1 MEGFL
6 LKRLVCPESRQPL
19 TILDGATLAK
29 VNEDIKSGQVKT
41 KSGEVL
47 SEPIEKA
54 LVRAD
59 RRAIYPVVNQIA
71 LLTPEYTIFLD
82 IVQNNQT

>member
-1 MEGFL
+1 VEGFL

-19 TILDGATLAK
+19 TILDGATLARL
-29 VNEDIKSGQVKT
+29 NEDIRSGKIKT
-41 KSGEVL
+41 KSGKIV

-59 RRAIYPVVNQIA
+59 RRAIYPLVNQIA
-71 LLTPEYTIFLD
+71 LLTPESIIFLEATHR
-82 IVQNNQT
+82 N

>member
-19 TILDGATLAK
+19 TLLDGATLAK
-29 VNEDIKSGQVKT
+29 VNEGIKSGQIKA
-41 KSGEVL
+41 KSGEVI

-59 RRAIYPVVNQIA
+59 RRAIYPIVNQIA

-82 IVQNNQT
+82 VTQSS